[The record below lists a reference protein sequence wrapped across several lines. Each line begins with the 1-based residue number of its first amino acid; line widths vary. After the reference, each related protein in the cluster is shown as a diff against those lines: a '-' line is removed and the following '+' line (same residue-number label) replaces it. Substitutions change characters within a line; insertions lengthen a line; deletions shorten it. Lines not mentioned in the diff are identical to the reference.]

1 MSIIG
6 GEILRAKI
14 QNSNFLILIN
24 QQAELEPKPDSD
36 EPIFK
41 VISNFS
47 YLCMKIKSVKEDSAN
62 WLDLFE
68 FLYWILFFVRAGGFV
83 LWDYLGLIKHDRVT
97 LL

>member
-41 VISNFS
+41 VTAISDFS

-83 LWDYLGLIKHDRVT
+83 L
-97 LL
+97 